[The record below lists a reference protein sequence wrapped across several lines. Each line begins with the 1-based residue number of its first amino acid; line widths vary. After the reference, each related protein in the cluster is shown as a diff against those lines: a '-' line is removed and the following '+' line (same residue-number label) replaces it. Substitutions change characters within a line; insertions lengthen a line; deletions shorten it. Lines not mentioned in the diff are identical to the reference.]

1 MDKLNQVSM
10 EIAQDM
16 RAIYLRLIFIA
27 ATVAGVVI
35 GVLQFLYRA
44 WHSNDVGTKL
54 KSITYRVFSV
64 LKTIST
70 TIVDELDTS
79 STIEVAPK
87 SAKRKRTLKQ
97 SLRDAE
103 LQVG

>member
-1 MDKLNQVSM
+1 MDKFNQFSS
-10 EIAQDM
+10 
-16 RAIYLRLIFIA
+16 RLIFIA

-70 TIVDELDTS
+70 TIVDELETPPTTEDLKKTVKV
-79 STIEVAPK
+79 TPK
-87 SAKRKRTLKQ
+87 TTRQKRTRKQ
-97 SLRDAE
+97 NAE